1 MVTQLE
7 EQRQQEL
14 EVLKEEKIHLKEQMR
29 RKR

>member
-29 RKR
+29 RTR